1 MVLVT
6 LADDSSS
13 VTVGSS
19 TVTGPLTFW
28 AGEVVKDS
36 TTYSNGCLLVQ
47 GSLVKVT
54 SDIGPVHA
62 FAWPYVC
69 VFLVAL
75 AWITARQ
82 R

>member
-6 LADDSSS
+6 LANDESSVVVDSS
-13 VTVGSS
+13 TI
-19 TVTGPLTFW
+19 TGPLTFW
-28 AGEVVKDS
+28 ASEVVKDS

-69 VFLVAL
+69 ALLIAL
-75 AWITARQ
+75 AWITARM